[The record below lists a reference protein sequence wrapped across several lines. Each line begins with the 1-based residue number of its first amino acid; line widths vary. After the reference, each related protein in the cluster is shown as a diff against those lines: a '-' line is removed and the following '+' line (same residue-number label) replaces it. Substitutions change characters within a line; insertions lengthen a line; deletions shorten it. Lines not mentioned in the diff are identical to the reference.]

1 VEKIVVAFESESTCR
16 KMAEIIQS
24 GGVAG
29 CVLVHSCGE
38 VKRLIHKLHLN
49 LVVCGYKL
57 ADGLC
62 EDLYADLPPTCS
74 MLMVATPAQLEL
86 VDEDIFRLP
95 APVSKSSLCASI
107 EMLYQAN
114 RRLNKYIKPRRNEEE
129 KAVVEEAKKLL
140 MERNGMTEEQA
151 HRYIQKQ
158 SMDGGTR
165 MIQTARLILG
175 DTY

>member
-1 VEKIVVAFESESTCR
+1 
-16 KMAEIIQS
+16 
-24 GGVAG
+24 
-29 CVLVHSCGE
+29 
-38 VKRLIHKLHLN
+38 
-49 LVVCGYKL
+49 
-57 ADGLC
+57 
-62 EDLYADLPPTCS
+62 
-74 MLMVATPAQLEL
+74 